1 MIISYQNIKT
11 ELKKL
16 KGKKTLIGGCFDV
29 FHYGHLDF
37 IKKSAAVSDHLIIA
51 LEPDEFI
58 IKTKKR
64 SPVHTQ
70 DQRAEILQALRYTS
84 VVIKLPLMQGYQD
97 YLELTLKVRPD
108 FIAVSEGDPQ
118 IVNKMKQ
125 AKKAG
130 AELIVVNKI
139 IKPFSTSYIIK
150 SYENLYRNRDTSDSE
165 G

>member
-1 MIISYQNIKT
+1 MIISYQNIET

-37 IKKSAAVSDHLIIA
+37 IKKSAAVSRHLIIA

-58 IKTKKR
+58 IKIKKR

-70 DQRAEILQALRYTS
+70 DQRAEILDALLYTS
-84 VVIKLPLMQGYQD
+84 VVVKLPIMQGYKD
-97 YLELTLKVRPD
+97 YLKLTLKIKPD
-108 FIAVSEGDPQ
+108 FIAATEGDPQ
-118 IVNKMKQ
+118 IVNKKKQ
-125 AKKAG
+125 AEKAG
-130 AELIVVNKI
+130 AKLVVVNKI

-150 SYENLYRNRDTSDSE
+150 SYENLYRNRDTSKS
-165 G
+165 